1 MRRAVEPS
9 RGSLARG
16 WELDIRAQLSFFY
29 AVVSTLTTTT
39 GLPRACMHWIMC
51 AVPGDW
57 PSQNAT
63 RTSPAWAIW

>member
-29 AVVSTLTTTT
+29 EVVWVK
-39 GLPRACMHWIMC
+39 G
-51 AVPGDW
+51 G
-57 PSQNAT
+57 AT
-63 RTSPAWAIW
+63 RLRP